1 MNVAPSFQFYPK
13 DVLSD
18 SRCLMMT
25 NEELGAYFKALC
37 ICWVNDGL
45 PADEALFCRLI
56 NTTPEIARVVQGCF
70 NQHPTDASKLWH
82 KRFEE
87 ERQKQIAWRNKS
99 SEGGKKS
106 AELRKIA
113 KTGQND
119 VKGGS
124 TTVARVVQGSCNTP
138 SSSPS
143 PSSVVNIPPSPLTG
157 GTAGDE
163 KTESFQ
169 LDADQPQQPASKPK
183 SKRDRKP
190 AQDMPAI
197 PESLDTPAFR
207 QCWKDFIDHRK
218 SIRKPLSP
226 KAAELNLKKC
236 LDMGHDAALVAI
248 EQTIANGWT
257 GIFEPKNT
265 TPGVNGAKPKRDP
278 RVPAH
283 IPDHQAQMWILH
295 QETNCY
301 KQFFGDLHAN
311 RDVD

>member
-113 KTGQND
+113 KIGQND

-143 PSSVVNIPPSPLTG
+143 PSSITNIPPNPLEG

-169 LDADQPQQPASKPK
+169 LDADQQHQPASQPK
-183 SKRDRKP
+183 AKRERKP
-190 AQDMPAI
+190 AQDMPNI
-197 PESLDTPAFR
+197 PEALDTPAFR
-207 QCWKDFIDHRK
+207 QCWKDFTEHRK
-218 SIRKPLSP
+218 ANRKPLSP
-226 KAAELNLKKC
+226 KAAELNMKKC
-236 LDMGHDAALVAI
+236 LELGHDIACSAI
-248 EQTIANGWT
+248 EQSIANGWT

-265 TPGVNGAKPKRDP
+265 TPGVNGSKPKRDP